1 MFFMGIEAFRSKC
14 KQFKAIELGYC
25 FRIYH
30 IISVFLKK
38 KSNMLIVKESD
49 LGYLNLK
56 ITD

>member
-1 MFFMGIEAFRSKC
+1 MGIEAFRSKC